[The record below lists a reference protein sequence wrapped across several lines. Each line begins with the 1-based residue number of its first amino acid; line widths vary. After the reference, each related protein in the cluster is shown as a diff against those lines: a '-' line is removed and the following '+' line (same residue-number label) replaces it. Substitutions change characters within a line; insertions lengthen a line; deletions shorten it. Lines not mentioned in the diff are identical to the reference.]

1 MWDST
6 PSRYPSRAARSVA
19 VRAPGPAGLRP
30 PRARSSRSV
39 GPASSP
45 AERSISKRTS
55 GPAAC
60 RSSSPIAS
68 SFSASTTPEKRVT
81 PSARARSVSRSSSA
95 VSRRRRCQRSPTTIA
110 GSPRLARDTY
120 EPRDA
125 RAGAAACVDGHQR
138 LVVVVVHV
146 GQVGE
151 LPVVELTL
159 RREEAAVARVLA
171 ELGKRGDQQRRVGRL
186 DGPDCHARV
195 IGPAEPPPRQ
205 RHGRKPQSHCRLP
218 VRSAIPV
225 AAPRSASPRSRAGRL
240 DHRARRASGSFRWCA
255 ARPSEN
261 ALHVEAA
268 VDAPPGR

>member
-60 RSSSPIAS
+60 RVAPSRSSSPIAS

-95 VSRRRRCQRSPTTIA
+95 VPRPRRCQRSPTTIA

-159 RREEAAVARVLA
+159 RCEEAAVVRVLA
-171 ELGKRGDQQRRVGRL
+171 ELGKHSDQQRRVGRL

-218 VRSAIPV
+218 IRSAIPV
-225 AAPRSASPRSRAGRL
+225 AAPRSAGPREP
-240 DHRARRASGSFRWCA
+240 RRAT
-255 ARPSEN
+255 RPSGP
-261 ALHVEAA
+261 A
-268 VDAPPGR
+268 VLQFVSVVRRQTV